1 MAMWKYLKEE
11 NDNLNMDIQVGPG
24 EEVEAS
30 ADCENDCCCENP
42 VDKAKMDPNSI
53 VVAKKD
59 NCEGCSEF
67 YVSCADVVKY
77 ADLNEKTVLESLN
90 DIIAC
95 NEDYGISA
103 SNLVI
108 VMDESTRDYARN
120 LERNGAA
127 CMFVNEAD
135 DINMDIQVGPNGD
148 AMEVSEDPQEA
159 NPVDAVKRQYDSVVV
174 ASQDKD
180 FFVDVEDVQKCAD
193 MNCESVIETLNGI
206 IAANEDYDINTGNL
220 HVVVDENCG
229 YADINTL
236 EEAGVNVVFT
246 EAFDGAQT
254 PEEKRRK
261 DLIKKV
267 GKFLKD
273 WLIDNGCSSSITSTF
288 YIGGENKSFVKGT
301 GNRML
306 IGIDGKRS
314 VKTTTYSDG
323 TSGFSTDN
331 KAQMETRDKAIK
343 AIKDN
348 KTDLLKSLNDEYNK
362 FEFTNVS
369 CASGRF
375 GVFNA
380 VFTVKEK
387 DNKKDE

>member
-30 ADCENDCCCENP
+30 ADCENGCCCENP

-59 NCEGCSEF
+59 DCEGCSEF
-67 YVSCADVVKY
+67 YVSCADVAKY
-77 ADLNEKTVLESLN
+77 ADLNEKTVLEALN

-95 NEDYGISA
+95 NEDSGISA
-103 SNLVI
+103 NNLVVVI
-108 VMDESTRDYARN
+108 DESTRDYARN

-174 ASQDKD
+174 AGQDKD

-206 IAANEDYDINTGNL
+206 IAANEGYDINTGNL
-220 HVVVDENCG
+220 HVIVNENVNM
-229 YADINTL
+229 DTFINLQNAGVITEASFSFLPKFKQNPELKKYVSDL
-236 EEAGVNVVFT
+236 EEAKEFLNSKDIEPKTGVQKGVRIALRVLSILGNVSSIFPGSIMVLSIVGIPAYIINRVIT
-246 EAFDGAQT
+246 WLCDNG
-254 PEEKRRK
+254 EESAAVAEG
-261 DLIKKV
+261 KKV
-267 GKFLKD
+267 IAGYRKLLNNTEDEKERKK
-273 WLIDNGCSSSITSTF
+273 IEEAIEKIQNGMKKTQDST
-288 YIGGENKSFVKGT
+288 I
-301 GNRML
+301 
-306 IGIDGKRS
+306 
-314 VKTTTYSDG
+314 
-323 TSGFSTDN
+323 
-331 KAQMETRDKAIK
+331 
-343 AIKDN
+343 
-348 KTDLLKSLNDEYNK
+348 
-362 FEFTNVS
+362 
-369 CASGRF
+369 
-375 GVFNA
+375 FN
-380 VFTVKEK
+380 F
-387 DNKKDE
+387 

>member
-95 NEDYGISA
+95 NEDSGISA

-174 ASQDKD
+174 AGQDKD

-220 HVVVDENCG
+220 HVIVNENVNM
-229 YADINTL
+229 DTFINLQNAGVITEASFSFLPKFKQNPDLKKYVSDL
-236 EEAGVNVVFT
+236 EEAKEFLNSKDIEPKTGVQKDVRIALRVLSILGNLSSIFPGSVMVLSIIGIPAYIINRVIIWLT
-246 EAFDGAQT
+246 DNG
-254 PEEKRRK
+254 EESAAVAEG
-261 DLIKKV
+261 KKV
-267 GKFLKD
+267 IAGYRKLLNSTEDEKERKK
-273 WLIDNGCSSSITSTF
+273 IEEAIEKIQNGMKKTQDST
-288 YIGGENKSFVKGT
+288 I
-301 GNRML
+301 
-306 IGIDGKRS
+306 
-314 VKTTTYSDG
+314 
-323 TSGFSTDN
+323 
-331 KAQMETRDKAIK
+331 
-343 AIKDN
+343 
-348 KTDLLKSLNDEYNK
+348 
-362 FEFTNVS
+362 
-369 CASGRF
+369 
-375 GVFNA
+375 FN
-380 VFTVKEK
+380 F
-387 DNKKDE
+387 

>member
-30 ADCENDCCCENP
+30 VDCENDCCCENP

-67 YVSCADVVKY
+67 YVSCADVAKY

-103 SNLVI
+103 SNLVV

-127 CMFVNEAD
+127 CMFFNEAD

-174 ASQDKD
+174 AGQDND

-206 IAANEDYDINTGNL
+206 IAANEGYDINTGNL
-220 HVVVDENCG
+220 HVIVNENVNM
-229 YADINTL
+229 DTFINLQNAGVITEASFSFLPKFKQNPDLKKYVSDL
-236 EEAGVNVVFT
+236 EEAKEFLNSKDIEPKTGVQKGVRIALRVLSILGNLSSIFPGSVMVLSIIGIPAYIINRVIT
-246 EAFDGAQT
+246 
-254 PEEKRRK
+254 
-261 DLIKKV
+261 
-267 GKFLKD
+267 
-273 WLIDNGCSSSITSTF
+273 WLIDNGEESAVVAEGKKVIAGYRKLLNSTEDEKERKK
-288 YIGGENKSFVKGT
+288 IEEAIEKIQNGMK
-301 GNRML
+301 
-306 IGIDGKRS
+306 
-314 VKTTTYSDG
+314 KTQD
-323 TSGFSTDN
+323 ST
-331 KAQMETRDKAIK
+331 I
-343 AIKDN
+343 
-348 KTDLLKSLNDEYNK
+348 
-362 FEFTNVS
+362 
-369 CASGRF
+369 
-375 GVFNA
+375 FN
-380 VFTVKEK
+380 F
-387 DNKKDE
+387 

>member
-103 SNLVI
+103 SNLVV

-159 NPVDAVKRQYDSVVV
+159 NPIDAVKRQYDSVVV
-174 ASQDKD
+174 AGQDND

-206 IAANEDYDINTGNL
+206 IAANEGYNINTGNL
-220 HVVVDENCG
+220 HVIVNENVNM
-229 YADINTL
+229 DTFINLQNAGVITEASFSFLPKFKQNPDLKKYVSDL
-236 EEAGVNVVFT
+236 EEAKEFLNSKDIEPKTGVQKGVRIALRVLSILGNLSSIFPGSVMVLSIIGIPSYIINRVIT
-246 EAFDGAQT
+246 
-254 PEEKRRK
+254 
-261 DLIKKV
+261 
-267 GKFLKD
+267 
-273 WLIDNGCSSSITSTF
+273 WLIDNGEESAAVAEGKKIIAGYRKLLNSTEDEKERKK
-288 YIGGENKSFVKGT
+288 IEEAIEKIQNGMK
-301 GNRML
+301 
-306 IGIDGKRS
+306 
-314 VKTTTYSDG
+314 KTQD
-323 TSGFSTDN
+323 ST
-331 KAQMETRDKAIK
+331 I
-343 AIKDN
+343 
-348 KTDLLKSLNDEYNK
+348 
-362 FEFTNVS
+362 
-369 CASGRF
+369 
-375 GVFNA
+375 FN
-380 VFTVKEK
+380 F
-387 DNKKDE
+387 

>member
-30 ADCENDCCCENP
+30 VDCENDYCCENP

-67 YVSCADVVKY
+67 YVSCADVAKY

-95 NEDYGISA
+95 NEDSGISA
-103 SNLVI
+103 SNLIV

-174 ASQDKD
+174 AGQDKD

-206 IAANEDYDINTGNL
+206 IAANEGYDINTGNL
-220 HVVVDENCG
+220 HVIVNENVNM
-229 YADINTL
+229 DTFINLQNAGVITEASFSFLPKFKQNPDLKKYVSDL
-236 EEAGVNVVFT
+236 EEAKEFLNSKDIEPKTGVQKGVRIALRVLSILGNLSSIFPGSVMVLSIIGIPMYIINRVIIWLT
-246 EAFDGAQT
+246 DNG
-254 PEEKRRK
+254 EESAAVAEG
-261 DLIKKV
+261 KKV
-267 GKFLKD
+267 IAGYRKLLNSTEDEKERKK
-273 WLIDNGCSSSITSTF
+273 IEEAIEKIQNGMKKTQDST
-288 YIGGENKSFVKGT
+288 I
-301 GNRML
+301 
-306 IGIDGKRS
+306 
-314 VKTTTYSDG
+314 
-323 TSGFSTDN
+323 
-331 KAQMETRDKAIK
+331 
-343 AIKDN
+343 
-348 KTDLLKSLNDEYNK
+348 
-362 FEFTNVS
+362 
-369 CASGRF
+369 
-375 GVFNA
+375 FN
-380 VFTVKEK
+380 F
-387 DNKKDE
+387 

>member
-30 ADCENDCCCENP
+30 ADCGNDCCCENP

-67 YVSCADVVKY
+67 YVSCADVAKY

-95 NEDYGISA
+95 NEDSGISA
-103 SNLVI
+103 SNLIV

-159 NPVDAVKRQYDSVVV
+159 NPIDAVKRQYDSVVV
-174 ASQDKD
+174 AGQDKD

-206 IAANEDYDINTGNL
+206 IACNEDYDINTGNL
-220 HVVVDENCG
+220 HVIVNENTNMDTFIALENAGVITEASFSILPKFHRDPELKKYIGDLKEAERFLNDKDIKTKTGILKGTRIALRIVSIIGNIGSVVLFLSVVGIPVFIMNRVISWL
-229 YADINTL
+229 ADNG
-236 EEAGVNVVFT
+236 EEAAAVAEGKKIIS
-246 EAFDGAQT
+246 AY
-254 PEEKRRK
+254 K
-261 DLIKKV
+261 DLLDKTEDEKERKKIEECIA
-267 GKFLKD
+267 K
-273 WLIDNGCSSSITSTF
+273 IENGMKKANSSTIF
-288 YIGGENKSFVKGT
+288 K
-301 GNRML
+301 
-306 IGIDGKRS
+306 
-314 VKTTTYSDG
+314 
-323 TSGFSTDN
+323 
-331 KAQMETRDKAIK
+331 
-343 AIKDN
+343 
-348 KTDLLKSLNDEYNK
+348 
-362 FEFTNVS
+362 
-369 CASGRF
+369 
-375 GVFNA
+375 
-380 VFTVKEK
+380 
-387 DNKKDE
+387 

>member
-30 ADCENDCCCENP
+30 VDCENDCCCENP

-95 NEDYGISA
+95 NEDSGISA
-103 SNLVI
+103 SNLVV

-174 ASQDKD
+174 AGQDKD

-206 IAANEDYDINTGNL
+206 IAANEGYDINTGNL
-220 HVVVDENCG
+220 HVIVNENVNM
-229 YADINTL
+229 DTFINLQNAGVITEASFSFLPKFKQNPDLKKYVNDL
-236 EEAGVNVVFT
+236 EEAKEFLNSKDIEPKTGVQKGVRIALRVLSILGNLSSIFPGSVMVLSIIGIPAYIINRVIIWLT
-246 EAFDGAQT
+246 DNG
-254 PEEKRRK
+254 EESAAVAEG
-261 DLIKKV
+261 KKV
-267 GKFLKD
+267 IAGYRKLLNSTEDEKERKK
-273 WLIDNGCSSSITSTF
+273 IEEAIEKIQNGM
-288 YIGGENKSFVKGT
+288 KK
-301 GNRML
+301 
-306 IGIDGKRS
+306 
-314 VKTTTYSDG
+314 
-323 TSGFSTDN
+323 
-331 KAQMETRDKAIK
+331 TRDSTI
-343 AIKDN
+343 
-348 KTDLLKSLNDEYNK
+348 
-362 FEFTNVS
+362 
-369 CASGRF
+369 
-375 GVFNA
+375 FN
-380 VFTVKEK
+380 F
-387 DNKKDE
+387 

>member
-30 ADCENDCCCENP
+30 ADCGNDCCCENP

-95 NEDYGISA
+95 NEDSGISA
-103 SNLVI
+103 SNLVV

-174 ASQDKD
+174 AGQDKD

-206 IAANEDYDINTGNL
+206 IAANEGYDINTGNL
-220 HVVVDENCG
+220 HVIVNENVNM
-229 YADINTL
+229 DTFINLQNAGVITEASFSFLPKFKQNPDLKKYVNDL
-236 EEAGVNVVFT
+236 EEAKEFLNSKDIEPKTGVQKGVRIALRVLSILGNLSSIFPGSVMVLSIIGIPAYIINRVIIWLT
-246 EAFDGAQT
+246 DNG
-254 PEEKRRK
+254 EESAAVAEG
-261 DLIKKV
+261 KKV
-267 GKFLKD
+267 IAGYRKLLNSTEDEKERKK
-273 WLIDNGCSSSITSTF
+273 IEEAIEKIQNGM
-288 YIGGENKSFVKGT
+288 KK
-301 GNRML
+301 
-306 IGIDGKRS
+306 
-314 VKTTTYSDG
+314 
-323 TSGFSTDN
+323 
-331 KAQMETRDKAIK
+331 TRDSTI
-343 AIKDN
+343 
-348 KTDLLKSLNDEYNK
+348 
-362 FEFTNVS
+362 
-369 CASGRF
+369 
-375 GVFNA
+375 FN
-380 VFTVKEK
+380 F
-387 DNKKDE
+387 

>member
-30 ADCENDCCCENP
+30 VDCENDCCCENP

-103 SNLVI
+103 SNLVV

-174 ASQDKD
+174 AGQDKD

-193 MNCESVIETLNGI
+193 MNCENVIETLNGI
-206 IAANEDYDINTGNL
+206 IAANEGYDINTGNL
-220 HVVVDENCG
+220 HVIVNENVNM
-229 YADINTL
+229 DTFINLQNAGVITEASFSFLPKFKQNPDLKKYVSDL
-236 EEAGVNVVFT
+236 EEAKEFLNSKDIEPKTGVQKGVRIALRVLSILGNLSSIFPGSVMVLSIIGIPSYIINRVIT
-246 EAFDGAQT
+246 
-254 PEEKRRK
+254 
-261 DLIKKV
+261 
-267 GKFLKD
+267 
-273 WLIDNGCSSSITSTF
+273 WLIDNGEESAAVAEGKKVIAGYRKLLNSTEDEKERKK
-288 YIGGENKSFVKGT
+288 IEEAIEKIQNGMK
-301 GNRML
+301 
-306 IGIDGKRS
+306 
-314 VKTTTYSDG
+314 KTQD
-323 TSGFSTDN
+323 ST
-331 KAQMETRDKAIK
+331 I
-343 AIKDN
+343 
-348 KTDLLKSLNDEYNK
+348 
-362 FEFTNVS
+362 
-369 CASGRF
+369 
-375 GVFNA
+375 FN
-380 VFTVKEK
+380 F
-387 DNKKDE
+387 

>member
-30 ADCENDCCCENP
+30 VDCENDYCCENP

-67 YVSCADVVKY
+67 YVSCADVAKY

-95 NEDYGISA
+95 NEDSGISA
-103 SNLVI
+103 SNLIV

-159 NPVDAVKRQYDSVVV
+159 NPIDAVKRQYDSVVV
-174 ASQDKD
+174 AGQDKD

-206 IAANEDYDINTGNL
+206 IACNEDYDINTGNL
-220 HVVVDENCG
+220 HVIVNENTNMDTFIALENTGVITEASFSILPKFHRDPELKKYIGDLKEAERFLNDKDIKTKTGILKGTRIALRIVSIIGNIGSVVLFLSVVGIPVFIMNRVISWL
-229 YADINTL
+229 ADNG
-236 EEAGVNVVFT
+236 EEAAAVAEGKKIIS
-246 EAFDGAQT
+246 AY
-254 PEEKRRK
+254 K
-261 DLIKKV
+261 DLLDKTEDEKERKKIEECIA
-267 GKFLKD
+267 K
-273 WLIDNGCSSSITSTF
+273 IENGMKKANSSTIF
-288 YIGGENKSFVKGT
+288 K
-301 GNRML
+301 
-306 IGIDGKRS
+306 
-314 VKTTTYSDG
+314 
-323 TSGFSTDN
+323 
-331 KAQMETRDKAIK
+331 
-343 AIKDN
+343 
-348 KTDLLKSLNDEYNK
+348 
-362 FEFTNVS
+362 
-369 CASGRF
+369 
-375 GVFNA
+375 
-380 VFTVKEK
+380 
-387 DNKKDE
+387 

>member
-30 ADCENDCCCENP
+30 VDCENDYCCENP

-95 NEDYGISA
+95 NEDSGISA
-103 SNLVI
+103 SNLVV

-174 ASQDKD
+174 ASQDND

-206 IAANEDYDINTGNL
+206 IAANEGYDINTGNL
-220 HVVVDENCG
+220 HVIVNENVNM
-229 YADINTL
+229 DTFTSL
-236 EEAGVNVVFT
+236 EEAGVIMEAKFSFLPKFEQDPDLKKHIGLISDAEELLSNNGIETKSGAEKAFRIAFRIIDIIHDVSSVAAAPLVITIIGIPVYLAIRAMQWVAKNVE
-246 EAFDGAQT
+246 EAAAVSQGRKIVVAYNKLL
-254 PEEKRRK
+254 EKTT
-261 DLIKKV
+261 DKKERE
-267 GKFLKD
+267 K
-273 WLIDNGCSSSITSTF
+273 IQSSIEKIQDSISKLNNST
-288 YIGGENKSFVKGT
+288 
-301 GNRML
+301 
-306 IGIDGKRS
+306 
-314 VKTTTYSDG
+314 
-323 TSGFSTDN
+323 
-331 KAQMETRDKAIK
+331 
-343 AIKDN
+343 
-348 KTDLLKSLNDEYNK
+348 
-362 FEFTNVS
+362 
-369 CASGRF
+369 RF
-375 GVFNA
+375 
-380 VFTVKEK
+380 K
-387 DNKKDE
+387 

>member
-30 ADCENDCCCENP
+30 VDCENDCCCENP

-95 NEDYGISA
+95 NEEFGISA
-103 SNLVI
+103 SNLVV

-174 ASQDKD
+174 AGQDKD

-206 IAANEDYDINTGNL
+206 IACNEDYDINTGNL
-220 HVVVDENCG
+220 HVIVNENTNMDTFIALENTGVITEASFSILPKFYRDPELKKYIGDLKEAERFLNDKDIKTKTGILKGTRIALRIISIIGNFGSVVLFLSVIGIPVFIMNRVISWL
-229 YADINTL
+229 ADNG
-236 EEAGVNVVFT
+236 EEAAAVAEGKKIIS
-246 EAFDGAQT
+246 AY
-254 PEEKRRK
+254 K
-261 DLIKKV
+261 DLLDKTEDEKERKKIEECIT
-267 GKFLKD
+267 K
-273 WLIDNGCSSSITSTF
+273 IENGMKKANSSTIF
-288 YIGGENKSFVKGT
+288 K
-301 GNRML
+301 
-306 IGIDGKRS
+306 
-314 VKTTTYSDG
+314 
-323 TSGFSTDN
+323 
-331 KAQMETRDKAIK
+331 
-343 AIKDN
+343 
-348 KTDLLKSLNDEYNK
+348 
-362 FEFTNVS
+362 
-369 CASGRF
+369 
-375 GVFNA
+375 
-380 VFTVKEK
+380 
-387 DNKKDE
+387 

>member
-30 ADCENDCCCENP
+30 ADCENGCCCENP

-59 NCEGCSEF
+59 DCEGCSEF
-67 YVSCADVVKY
+67 YVSCADVAKY
-77 ADLNEKTVLESLN
+77 ADLNEKTVLEALN

-95 NEDYGISA
+95 NEDSGISA
-103 SNLVI
+103 NNLVVVI
-108 VMDESTRDYARN
+108 DESTRDYARN

-174 ASQDKD
+174 AGQDKD

-206 IAANEDYDINTGNL
+206 IAANEGYDINTGNL
-220 HVVVDENCG
+220 HVIVNENVNM
-229 YADINTL
+229 DTFINLQNAGVITEASFSFLPKFKQNPELKKYVSDL
-236 EEAGVNVVFT
+236 EEAKEFLNSKDIEPKTGVQKGVRIALRVLSILGNVSSIFPGSIMVLSIVGIPAYIINRVIT
-246 EAFDGAQT
+246 WLCDNG
-254 PEEKRRK
+254 EESAAVAEG
-261 DLIKKV
+261 KKV
-267 GKFLKD
+267 IAGYRKLLNNTEDEKERKK
-273 WLIDNGCSSSITSTF
+273 IEEAIEKIQNGM
-288 YIGGENKSFVKGT
+288 K
-301 GNRML
+301 
-306 IGIDGKRS
+306 
-314 VKTTTYSDG
+314 
-323 TSGFSTDN
+323 
-331 KAQMETRDKAIK
+331 KAQDSTIFD
-343 AIKDN
+343 
-348 KTDLLKSLNDEYNK
+348 
-362 FEFTNVS
+362 F
-369 CASGRF
+369 
-375 GVFNA
+375 
-380 VFTVKEK
+380 
-387 DNKKDE
+387 

>member
-30 ADCENDCCCENP
+30 VDCENDYCCENP

-67 YVSCADVVKY
+67 YVSCADVAKY

-95 NEDYGISA
+95 NEDSGISA
-103 SNLVI
+103 SNLIV

-174 ASQDKD
+174 AGQDKD

-206 IAANEDYDINTGNL
+206 IACNEDYDINTGNL
-220 HVVVDENCG
+220 HVIVNENTNMDTFIALENTGVITEASFSILPKFHRDPELKKYIGDLKEAERFLNDKDIKTKTGILKGTRIALRIVSIIGNIGSVVLFLSVVGIPVFIMNRVISWL
-229 YADINTL
+229 ADNG
-236 EEAGVNVVFT
+236 EEAAAVAEGKKIIS
-246 EAFDGAQT
+246 AY
-254 PEEKRRK
+254 K
-261 DLIKKV
+261 DLLDKTEDEKERKKIEECIA
-267 GKFLKD
+267 K
-273 WLIDNGCSSSITSTF
+273 IENGMKKANSSTIF
-288 YIGGENKSFVKGT
+288 K
-301 GNRML
+301 
-306 IGIDGKRS
+306 
-314 VKTTTYSDG
+314 
-323 TSGFSTDN
+323 
-331 KAQMETRDKAIK
+331 
-343 AIKDN
+343 
-348 KTDLLKSLNDEYNK
+348 
-362 FEFTNVS
+362 
-369 CASGRF
+369 
-375 GVFNA
+375 
-380 VFTVKEK
+380 
-387 DNKKDE
+387 

>member
-30 ADCENDCCCENP
+30 VDCENDCCCENP

-67 YVSCADVVKY
+67 YVSCADVAKY
-77 ADLNEKTVLESLN
+77 ANLNEKTVLESLN

-95 NEDYGISA
+95 NEDSGISA
-103 SNLVI
+103 SNLIV

-174 ASQDKD
+174 AGQDND

-193 MNCESVIETLNGI
+193 MNCENVIETLNGI
-206 IAANEDYDINTGNL
+206 IAANEGYDINTGNL
-220 HVVVDENCG
+220 HVIVNENVNM
-229 YADINTL
+229 DTFINLQNAGVITEASFSFLPKFKQNPDLKKYVSDL
-236 EEAGVNVVFT
+236 EEAKEFLNSKDIEPKTGVQKGVRIALRVLSILGNLSSIFPGSVMVLSIIGIPSYIINRVIT
-246 EAFDGAQT
+246 
-254 PEEKRRK
+254 
-261 DLIKKV
+261 
-267 GKFLKD
+267 
-273 WLIDNGCSSSITSTF
+273 WLIDNGEESAAVAEGKKVIAGYRKLLNSTEDEKERKK
-288 YIGGENKSFVKGT
+288 IEEAIEKIQNGMK
-301 GNRML
+301 
-306 IGIDGKRS
+306 
-314 VKTTTYSDG
+314 KTQD
-323 TSGFSTDN
+323 ST
-331 KAQMETRDKAIK
+331 I
-343 AIKDN
+343 
-348 KTDLLKSLNDEYNK
+348 
-362 FEFTNVS
+362 
-369 CASGRF
+369 
-375 GVFNA
+375 FN
-380 VFTVKEK
+380 F
-387 DNKKDE
+387 

>member
-30 ADCENDCCCENP
+30 VDCENGCCCENP

-59 NCEGCSEF
+59 DCEGCSEF
-67 YVSCADVVKY
+67 YVSCADVAKY
-77 ADLNEKTVLESLN
+77 ADLNEKTVLEALN

-95 NEDYGISA
+95 NEESGISA
-103 SNLVI
+103 SNLVV

-174 ASQDKD
+174 AGQDKD

-220 HVVVDENCG
+220 HVIVNENVNM
-229 YADINTL
+229 DTFINLQNAGVITEASFSFLPKFKQNPELKKYVSDL
-236 EEAGVNVVFT
+236 EEAKEFLNSKDIEPKTGVQKGVRIALRVLSILGNISSIFPGSVMV
-246 EAFDGAQT
+246 
-254 PEEKRRK
+254 
-261 DLIKKV
+261 LSIV
-267 GKFLKD
+267 GIPAYIINRVIT
-273 WLIDNGCSSSITSTF
+273 WLIDNGEESAAVAEGKKVIAGYRKLLNNTEDEKERKKIEEAIEKIQNGMKKTQDST
-288 YIGGENKSFVKGT
+288 I
-301 GNRML
+301 
-306 IGIDGKRS
+306 
-314 VKTTTYSDG
+314 
-323 TSGFSTDN
+323 
-331 KAQMETRDKAIK
+331 
-343 AIKDN
+343 
-348 KTDLLKSLNDEYNK
+348 
-362 FEFTNVS
+362 
-369 CASGRF
+369 
-375 GVFNA
+375 FN
-380 VFTVKEK
+380 F
-387 DNKKDE
+387 